1 MINTPPRGQSFV
13 LLKNGDA
20 PTAAAP
26 GAASAEKSG
35 AGAKVLPMARG
46 KKTAL
51 VGPHVNSARDL
62 MSDYKGDEQCV
73 GKVGGGRGVAWRG
86 VGMGMGAGVG
96 VGGGVGWVG
105 LAALLV
111 AGTHWW

>member
-1 MINTPPRGQSFV
+1 MINTPLHEQSFV

-26 GAASAEKSG
+26 APEAASAKKSG

-73 GKVGGGRGVAWRG
+73 GK
-86 VGMGMGAGVG
+86 
-96 VGGGVGWVG
+96 
-105 LAALLV
+105 
-111 AGTHWW
+111 